1 MHVEKNV
8 CDSLIGT
15 LLNIK
20 GKTKDGVNARLDL
33 IEMNTR
39 EELAPREVG
48 KRTYLPAAC
57 YTLSK
62 KEKTSC
68 CECLKGDKVV
78 EDGCCPFKIVFD
90 EDFYVHFMCILLCFK
105 CVLGSA

>member
-1 MHVEKNV
+1 MKYGRRDQYFFLPYWCRLDVRHCIDVIHVEKNV

-20 GKTKDGVNARLDL
+20 GKTKEGVNARLDL
-33 IEMNTR
+33 IEMNIR

-48 KRTYLPAAC
+48 KHTYLPAAC

-62 KEKTSC
+62 KEKTSF
-68 CECLKGDKVV
+68 CECLK
-78 EDGCCPFKIVFD
+78 
-90 EDFYVHFMCILLCFK
+90 
-105 CVLGSA
+105 VLRYHKATLQM

>member
-1 MHVEKNV
+1 MLDVRHCIDVMPVEKNV

-20 GKTKDGVNARLDL
+20 GKTNDGVNTCLVL
-33 IEMNTR
+33 FEMNIR

-48 KRTYLPAAC
+48 KSTYLPAAC

-62 KEKTSC
+62 KEKTSF
-68 CECLKGDKVV
+68 CECLKGVKV
-78 EDGCCPFKIVFD
+78 P
-90 EDFYVHFMCILLCFK
+90 
-105 CVLGSA
+105 